1 LNKAPVVQLQSVS
14 KRYDSVVAVNQVSLE
29 VKQGEILVLLG
40 SSGCGKTTTL
50 RLIAGL
56 ERPEAGH
63 ILLNGQTVADAKTW
77 VAPELRQIGMVFQD
91 YALFPH
97 LTVGKNIAFPL
108 KSMKKRDIEVRV
120 NELLDLVGMAGL
132 ADRFPHQLSGGQQQ
146 RVALARALA
155 SRPSVVL
162 LDEPFSNLDTALRKQ
177 VREEVRYILK
187 QSGATGIFVTH
198 DQEEALSLADR
209 VAVMFEGVLHQ
220 HDTPE
225 RLYNAPA
232 NQKVASFIGEANF
245 LPAIAEGHK
254 ARCALGEVR
263 LLQPMQGEVTLL
275 IRPEIVHLLT
285 TDEGAPAEVLWR
297 EYYGHHQRV
306 GLRLSDGT
314 ELTARTDAQIVYRRG
329 QQVRVS
335 VYAPL
340 LAFEQSARV

>member
-108 KSMKKRDIEVRV
+108 KSMKKRDIDVRV

-245 LPAIAEGHK
+245 CLLLLKDIRRGVLWV
-254 ARCALGEVR
+254 RCACSNQCKVKS
-263 LLQPMQGEVTLL
+263 
-275 IRPEIVHLLT
+275 H
-285 TDEGAPAEVLWR
+285 
-297 EYYGHHQRV
+297 
-306 GLRLSDGT
+306 S
-314 ELTARTDAQIVYRRG
+314 
-329 QQVRVS
+329 
-335 VYAPL
+335 
-340 LAFEQSARV
+340 